1 MNIASAEYQYDICWR
16 YFELHANQRLKT
28 FNFFL
33 VIQGV
38 LFALLIEQLKAEG
51 WSATPFLS
59 ILGFSICIVAVVF
72 SGLDNR
78 TRELIHHAESKLIR
92 IEKAISLEH
101 EKDASVFYANIFSS
115 EDGTSKIGRLTQAP
129 KYTVCFRILFNGTF
143 LIGLIFA
150 FMYFFLR

>member
-38 LFALLIEQLKAEG
+38 LFALLVEQLKVEG
-51 WSATPFLS
+51 WSATPLLA
-59 ILGFSICIVAVVF
+59 ILGFSICLVAAVF
-72 SGLDNR
+72 RGLDNR
-78 TRELIHHAESKLIR
+78 TRELIHHAESKMIE
-92 IEKAISLEH
+92 IEKALSTEH
-101 EKDASVFYANIFSS
+101 EKESKAFYANIFSS
-115 EDGTSKIGRLTQAP
+115 EDGTSKVGRQSKAP
-129 KYTVCFRILFNGTF
+129 KYTVCFRVLFNMTF
-143 LIGLIFA
+143 LIGLMFA